1 MRDTLIKSQ
10 EWEVCQEVEKSQE
23 KMEKKKSQV
32 QKIDLHL
39 EALAQDLEGYMDLM
53 DLEGPMDQNQGL
65 EGSMDLMGLE
75 VQDQDLMNI
84 VAHLKDLNLKKEAI
98 GLAQAKDLNL
108 LIGQDHLLEKS
119 QEKVQGQP

>member
-1 MRDTLIKSQ
+1 
-10 EWEVCQEVEKSQE
+10 
-23 KMEKKKSQV
+23 
-32 QKIDLHL
+32 
-39 EALAQDLEGYMDLM
+39 
-53 DLEGPMDQNQGL
+53 MDQNQGL